1 MKCRTTLQARSVH
14 SSPPSFSKKV
24 NPSTPFSRNQHQEHQ
39 KCNIRTRLVVRYD
52 LVNVGLYSELKQHS
66 DAAIIMVR
74 RPIPPS
80 WAIWHTTETRL
91 STFATI
97 ARHRLRCG
105 PICSCN
111 QPMAASHS
119 PSQPN
124 PCCTLGKRTDG
135 FAASGCAHDHT
146 VTTLTTLAP
155 PHRFL
160 SSRVTKQCKSC

>member
-1 MKCRTTLQARSVH
+1 MPTLPPLGEVNMKCRTTLQARPVH

-39 KCNIRTRLVVRYD
+39 KCTIRTRLVVRYD

-80 WAIWHTTETRL
+80 WAIWHAAGARL
-91 STFATI
+91 SVLATI
-97 ARHRLRCG
+97 ARHRLRCC

-111 QPMAASHS
+111 QPMDGRSL
-119 PSQPN
+119 SQSAQLLLHAWQTN
-124 PCCTLGKRTDG
+124 
-135 FAASGCAHDHT
+135 
-146 VTTLTTLAP
+146 
-155 PHRFL
+155 
-160 SSRVTKQCKSC
+160 

>member
-1 MKCRTTLQARSVH
+1 MKCRTTLQARPIH

-24 NPSTPFSRNQHQEHQ
+24 SPSTPFSRSQHQEHQ

-80 WAIWHTTETRL
+80 WIIWGSAGARL
-91 STFATI
+91 SAVATI
-97 ARHRLRCG
+97 FRHRLRCG
-105 PICSCN
+105 PNCSCN
-111 QPMAASHS
+111 QPMEAGHS

-135 FAASGCAHDHT
+135 FAASCCAHDHT

-155 PHRFL
+155 PPRFL
-160 SSRVTKQCKSC
+160 SSRVTRQCKSC